1 MLAEPKVALSFDGAM
16 EVLQSC
22 EGGDMKETATLDRL
36 LKALNVI
43 EKCWHTECLYLIEQT
58 GHLLKHTY
66 VCTYVHMFIVSIA
79 PSVNTAVVL
88 KLKLAICC

>member
-1 MLAEPKVALSFDGAM
+1 MCCSDVHAEPEVALSFDGAM

-43 EKCWHTECLYLIEQT
+43 ERDLEEE
-58 GHLLKHTY
+58 G
-66 VCTYVHMFIVSIA
+66 V
-79 PSVNTAVVL
+79 
-88 KLKLAICC
+88 

>member
-1 MLAEPKVALSFDGAM
+1 MLAEPEVALSFDGAM

-43 EKCWHTECLYLIEQT
+43 ARD
-58 GHLLKHTY
+58 LKEEG
-66 VCTYVHMFIVSIA
+66 V
-79 PSVNTAVVL
+79 
-88 KLKLAICC
+88 